1 YATDLRSSFGMSLL
15 SGVSVVIP
23 TYNRRRLLAR
33 AVDSVLAQTVPVDE
47 IIVVDDGSNDGTSE
61 MLAERYGERVIHV
74 YQANAGV
81 SAARNRGLAMARGGF
96 IALLDSDA
104 LWLPR
109 KDELQ
114 LEWLARHPGYGL
126 VPCAG
131 DRGEGDGGTLATLRR
146 RDAIPEDGWIL
157 KHLIHEPSLVPASM
171 MIRREVYERL
181 GGFDES
187 LRTAEDLEYHLRIA
201 RHFRIGVVEQS
212 LVVAMRDHDGLSALP
227 VTNDDYVR
235 VMEETLDAVAG
246 ELDPSERRRALVA
259 CYLRNCRGMVISGR
273 WRAAGRLGWKTWT
286 SAPGLDSLVG
296 LAQASTFAMKR
307 FAWQVLGA
315 ARD

>member
-1 YATDLRSSFGMSLL
+1 MSLL

-47 IIVVDDGSNDGTSE
+47 IIVVDDGSNDGTAE

-96 IALLDSDA
+96 IALLDSDD

-109 KDELQ
+109 KNELQ
-114 LEWLARHPGYGL
+114 LEWLARHPGYGMVL
-126 VPCAG
+126 CDV
-131 DRGEGDGGTLATLRR
+131 DRVDGDGGTLGTLRR